1 MTFRTAAT
9 TAVLAIG
16 LAAVG
21 AFAGPEWDPQPV
33 TDHIRTQTTDTTIG
47 ATHDPTP
54 VGTYPVVSREVTI
67 RLENT
72 VVTGQIRQ
80 PVGAGDDLPG
90 VVFVHGAGTGSSATA
105 FAPQAWALASAGV
118 VTLVPSKNLT
128 TYSLQHRDYV
138 QEAGDYERSV
148 RLLRTQPGVDP
159 TRVGVYGESEGTWIV
174 PVMATEDP
182 AIAFTALVSAPVVRP
197 REQAAFAV
205 DNYLRNTGVPQGVF
219 RAIPRAVGMDLPDGG
234 LDYADFDVRPYLERL
249 TQPTLVVYGDD
260 DVSMPIE
267 QGAQAILADASKAGN
282 RAVTVRYYDGAD
294 HGLHLGGGT
303 GAVSAS
309 FQQDLADWI
318 TGLPGTAGAA
328 PRIAGAQPNQTYL
341 AEAVPS
347 PRWYGDGDAVF
358 GFTIAA
364 VSLAIGAP
372 LVWMLVSFG
381 TRRWRFRSHVGG
393 IARDLR
399 LPMLLA
405 SLGAV
410 LTMLALV
417 VYLIAI
423 AKIALDYSQNALIVQ
438 GGWLGVRAIG
448 IASLVPVAVVV
459 NRLSDRRE
467 ARRSMLLWLRQRV
480 GRDQPSGH
488 SAVPGVRAGQPVA
501 RGIGGWAL
509 AAALTFAI
517 VTLLLTTAYWGV
529 FQLGI

>member
-1 MTFRTAAT
+1 VTFRTAAT

-21 AFAGPEWDPQPV
+21 AFAGPEWDPQPM
-33 TDHIRTQTTDTTIG
+33 TDHIRTQTADTTIG
-47 ATHDPTP
+47 GTHHATA
-54 VGTYPVVSREVTI
+54 VGTYPVVSSEVTI
-67 RLENT
+67 RLEGT
-72 VVTGQIRQ
+72 TVTGQIRR

-90 VVFVHGAGTGSSATA
+90 VVFVHGAGTGESATA

-138 QEAGDYERSV
+138 QEAGDYDRSV
-148 RLLRTQPGVDP
+148 RLLRTEPGVDP

-174 PVMATEDP
+174 PVMAAQDP
-182 AIAFTALVSAPVVRP
+182 AIAFTALVSSPVVRP
-197 REQAAFAV
+197 REQAAYAV

-234 LDYADFDVRPYLERL
+234 LDYADFDVRPYLEKL
-249 TQPTLVVYGDD
+249 AQPTLVVYGDA

-267 QGAQAILADASKAGN
+267 QGAQDILADAAKAGN
-282 RAVTVRYYDGAD
+282 RDVTVRYYDGAD
-294 HGLHLGGGT
+294 HGLHLGGGD

-309 FQQDLADWI
+309 FQQDLASWI
-318 TGLPGTAGAA
+318 TGLPGTADAV
-328 PRIAGAQPNQTYL
+328 PRIAGAQPNQSYL

-358 GFTIAA
+358 GFTIVA
-364 VSLAIGAP
+364 VALALGAP
-372 LVWMLVSFG
+372 LVWMLVSLG

-399 LPMLLA
+399 VPMLLA

-417 VYLIAI
+417 VYLVAI
-423 AKIALDYSQNALIVQ
+423 ARIALDYSQNALVVQ

-467 ARRSMLLWLRQRV
+467 ARRSVLLWLRQRV
-480 GRDQPSGH
+480 RGDAPSGH

-509 AAALTFAI
+509 AVALTFAI